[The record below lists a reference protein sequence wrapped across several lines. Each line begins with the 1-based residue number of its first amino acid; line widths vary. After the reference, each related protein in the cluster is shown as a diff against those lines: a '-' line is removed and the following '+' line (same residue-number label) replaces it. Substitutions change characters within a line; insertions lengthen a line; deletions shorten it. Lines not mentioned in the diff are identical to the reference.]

1 MSGKRIIIFGGRV
14 IDPANNV
21 DGIFDVEIENGK
33 ISKIGE
39 NLSTNFDVD
48 DDVTRIDAR
57 ECIVTP
63 GVEHIFMS
71 TTPLCKL
78 CRFLETS
85 TEIM

>member
-21 DGIFDVEIENGK
+21 DGFFDVEIENGK
-33 ISKIGE
+33 ISKIGG

-48 DDVTRIDAR
+48 DDATRIDAR

-63 GVEHIFMS
+63 GVEHIFLS
-71 TTPLCKL
+71 TTPV
-78 CRFLETS
+78 CRFVETL